1 MDPSGVSGAEPQ
13 QIHTHTDVTYYTRS
27 THTYRIYTLGYALSI
42 PRRAVHTLCRVPHP
56 RSPAPR
62 RTSISVQYTDHGSTR
77 TETTLH
83 GDNTAVNYT
92 LHYLLT
98 TADRGLCGGD
108 RDRRQ

>member
-13 QIHTHTDVTYYTRS
+13 QIHTHRCHILHAKYTY
-27 THTYRIYTLGYALSI
+27 IYTLGYALSI

-108 RDRRQ
+108 RDRR